1 MKRKYLTV
9 PILALVILIPIGSVF
24 GFEHIDNINDG
35 IYVFFLVDLEIG
47 ENIEINITHNG
58 DGNFTLF
65 LFGSRPSE
73 SYVNDDKTLDTTIFQ
88 VALNYSIDDN
98 PYINYTVSQTK
109 IYYIELILIDNGPD
123 TFFLRVNKDDLT
135 RYYLPIIP
143 GYQIELVIITL
154 LLTTSLILVYKIN
167 SMRRNKTNLN

>member
-9 PILALVILIPIGSVF
+9 SILALMALIPIASIL

-35 IYVFFLVDLEIG
+35 ISVFFLLDLEEG
-47 ENIEINITHNG
+47 ENLEINVTHTG

-65 LFGSRPSE
+65 LFDSRPTE
-73 SYVNDDKTLDTTIFQ
+73 SYVNDDKTLNPIIFQ

-98 PYINYTVSQTK
+98 PYINYTHTASESK
-109 IYYIELILIDNGPD
+109 IYYIELILVENGPD

-135 RYYLPIIP
+135 RYYLPIVP
-143 GYQIELVIITL
+143 GFQIEL
-154 LLTTSLILVYKIN
+154 LILSSFLTVGLVLILYK
-167 SMRRNKTNLN
+167 RRIKTI